1 MAAVEEIVGRTVE
14 DVAEEVGR
22 IVSERQ
28 ELRASGADEREL
40 EQNRLRLVAAQA
52 DLTRLLLERHLGDR

>member
-1 MAAVEEIVGRTVE
+1 MAAVEEMVGRTVE

-28 ELRASGADEREL
+28 ELRASGADDREL
-40 EQNRLRLVAAQA
+40 EANRLQLVAAQA
-52 DLTRLLLERHLGDR
+52 DLTRLLLQRHLGDR

>member
-1 MAAVEEIVGRTVE
+1 MAAVEERVGRTVE

-28 ELRASGADEREL
+28 ELRASGANDREL
-40 EQNRLRLVAAQA
+40 EANRLRLVAAQA

>member
-1 MAAVEEIVGRTVE
+1 MAAVEEMAGRTVE
-14 DVAEEVGR
+14 DVADEVGR

-28 ELRASGADEREL
+28 ELRASGADDREL
-40 EQNRLRLVAAQA
+40 EVNRLRLVAAQA

>member
-1 MAAVEEIVGRTVE
+1 MAAVEEMVGRTVE

-28 ELRASGADEREL
+28 ELRASGADDRAL
-40 EQNRLRLVAAQA
+40 EANRLRLVAAQA

>member
-28 ELRASGADEREL
+28 ELRASGAGDREL
-40 EQNRLRLVAAQA
+40 ETNRLRLVAAQA

>member
-1 MAAVEEIVGRTVE
+1 MAAVQEMVDQTVE

-28 ELRASGADEREL
+28 ELRAVGADNGEL
-40 EQNRLRLVAAQA
+40 EENRLRLVAAQA